1 VGNTRQTPT
10 TLGPGDNTKN
20 KVQALARER
29 DRIHQLFQRVS
40 PLARLNKV
48 VTTAFVHKKVPVPA
62 VAPEW
67 AQDHVAPMNTIRDLL

>member
-1 VGNTRQTPT
+1 L

-20 KVQALARER
+20 KVQDLAKER
-29 DRIHQLFQRVS
+29 DKILQLFRRVS
-40 PLARLNKV
+40 LLVRLNKV
-48 VTTAFVHKKVPVPA
+48 VTTAFVHKRVPVPA